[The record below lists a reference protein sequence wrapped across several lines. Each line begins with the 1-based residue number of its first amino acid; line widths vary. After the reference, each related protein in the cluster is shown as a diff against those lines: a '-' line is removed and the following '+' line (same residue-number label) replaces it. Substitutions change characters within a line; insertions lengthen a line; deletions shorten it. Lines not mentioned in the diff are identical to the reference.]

1 MYNNFVMNNIYV
13 LYYVYFKEV
22 YVYMYLWLFD
32 IWYENINSCRE
43 DIIFF

>member
-1 MYNNFVMNNIYV
+1 MYNDFVMNNIYV

-32 IWYENINSCRE
+32 IWYENRNSCRE